1 MFADAGREGPLIVTT
16 DRITTCARFGSIKL
30 ITKKDTAAI
39 LTYKEEQGFQ
49 YRQTGGISIN
59 AGQHILPNG
68 LGHGPAQDPFVA
80 LQGFIDDVSHSL
92 GTDIGRSAAQTPQP
106 VRYSSCHR
114 LVEAGNVGMEDC
126 AVEKARDGRLG
137 LFGALRLGHQAL
149 VQWVATCCS
158 GLYHL
163 RLAGAGHGRRYS
175 SGGRG

>member
-1 MFADAGREGPLIVTT
+1 MFADAGCEGPLIVTT

-30 ITKKDTAAI
+30 LTKKDTADI

-92 GTDIGRSAAQTPQP
+92 GTDIRRSAAQTPQP
-106 VRYSSCHR
+106 VRYGSCHG
-114 LVEAGNVGMEDC
+114 LVEAGDVGMEDG
-126 AVEKARDGRLG
+126 AVEKARDGRFG
-137 LFGALRLGHQAL
+137 LFGALCLGHQAL

-158 GLYHL
+158 SMCHL
-163 RLAGAGHGRRYS
+163 RLVSVGRRRGYS
-175 SGGRG
+175 SGERG